1 MSETVCHFGHGC
13 FAYDTGNCGNGS
25 YSIAGPG
32 IRWALSAPPTDPAP
46 MPVSLALFRQSYPF
60 TSSR

>member
-25 YSIAGPG
+25 LVSVGWESQPARGATYC
-32 IRWALSAPPTDPAP
+32 SACN
-46 MPVSLALFRQSYPF
+46 VRC
-60 TSSR
+60 